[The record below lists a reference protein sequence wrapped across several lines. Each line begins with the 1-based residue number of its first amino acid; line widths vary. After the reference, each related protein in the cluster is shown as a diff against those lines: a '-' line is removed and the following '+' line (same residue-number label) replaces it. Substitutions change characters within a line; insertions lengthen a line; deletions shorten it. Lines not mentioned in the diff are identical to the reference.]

1 VITRVVA
8 SSFTIVAAGS
18 VLAACGGGGGVP
30 KDAVATVDGTN
41 ISRSELSHWTTIA
54 AKSGGQE
61 AVPDA
66 PNYTKCV
73 AAKQAATKAAKGK
86 QQTDAQYKAQCAK
99 DLKNFRTSALQQLV
113 SAQWVLAEAD
123 KRDIKVSDDQV
134 QKTFQTQKKQAYPK
148 DSDYQAFL
156 KQSGETQADILRS
169 VKVNMLANSITKQV
183 TKGKDTVSDADIS
196 GYYDKN
202 KAQFAKPEQRA
213 LRIVINKSKSK
224 ASQAAS
230 ALKSG
235 QSWTSVAT
243 KYSTDANSKKKGG
256 NVGSID
262 KASLPAALGGPVFSA
277 KKNVIIGPITTS
289 GYSYVLSVTG
299 ITPKSQQSLKQAT
312 PTIKQTLQQQKQQ
325 NALTAF
331 SKSYEQRWRAD
342 TQCADD
348 LKISVC
354 ANGPKPTPTP
364 TAPPVTPPTSSSS
377 GSTGGQ

>member
-1 VITRVVA
+1 VITRFVA

-66 PNYTKCV
+66 PNYTKCI
-73 AAKQAATKAAKGK
+73 ATKKAATKAAKGK
-86 QQTDAQYKAQCAK
+86 AQTDAQYKAQCAK

-113 SAQWVLAEAD
+113 SAQWVMAEAD
-123 KRDIKVSDDQV
+123 KRNIKVTDAAV
-134 QKTFQTQKKQAYPK
+134 NKTFQTQKKQAYPK

-156 KQSGETQADILRS
+156 KQSGETQADILQS
-169 VKVNMLANSITKQV
+169 VKVNMLADSITKQV
-183 TKGKDTVSDADIS
+183 TKGKDTVSTADVS
-196 GYYDKN
+196 AYYNKN
-202 KAQFAKPEQRA
+202 KSQFAKPEQRA
-213 LRIVINKSKSK
+213 LRIVINKDKSK
-224 ASQAAS
+224 ASAAAS

-235 QSWTSVAT
+235 DSWTTVAK

-262 KASLPAALGGPVFSA
+262 KASLPAALGGPVFKA
-277 KKNVIIGPITTS
+277 KKNAIIGPITTS

-299 ITPKSQQSLKQAT
+299 ITPASQQSLSQAT
-312 PTIKQTLQQQKQQ
+312 ATIKQTLQQQKQQ

-331 SKSYEQRWRAD
+331 SKSYESRWRAE
-342 TQCADD
+342 TKCASD
-348 LKISVC
+348 LLVSVC

-364 TAPPVTPPTSSSS
+364 TPSAVAPPTTAD
-377 GSTGGQ
+377 GSTGQ